1 MKLDMQLY
9 GKKDNVINR
18 LIVTGIALLALITV
32 TVLLAK
38 ILDEFV
44 WHVPK

>member
-1 MKLDMQLY
+1 MKLNMQIY

-18 LIVTGIALLALITV
+18 LIVTGIALLTIFTAA
-32 TVLLAK
+32 VLLAK

-44 WHVPK
+44 WHIPK